1 MWSRIREFLAPPT
14 FGDDEEKNRAARLLN
29 ATLWIMFVFALVV
42 PPLLS
47 ALDPRRMAP
56 NLGSGAVGIVIAIF
70 LWILLRQGR
79 LQIAGTILVS
89 MLFIMFAF
97 GIYSFNGVRSTS
109 ITGFFLVVLMAGL
122 LLGQRAV
129 MIFGAL
135 SILTTLAVF
144 YLEQIGFVSYPER
157 GAVIT
162 DWIQFSIALGL
173 TTLPLRFAVQSISQ
187 GFQRARRNAEALRER
202 NQELEASRNR
212 LEDRTHDLERRTRY
226 LQATADIA
234 RDATSIL
241 EPQELSA
248 RAVNLIS
255 EYFEFYHTG
264 LFMLDD
270 AGEWAVLQAASSEG
284 GQRMLAQG
292 HRLRVGQEGI
302 VGYVTGRG
310 EARISLDVGQDAV
323 FFDNPNL
330 PQTRSEMTLPL
341 RARGE
346 IIGALDIQSR
356 ESGAFSQEDAAV
368 LQILADQIAM
378 AISNARLFEQVQESL
393 EAERRA
399 FGELSREAWQQL
411 TQARTELGFLSDTSQ
426 TVPAGDTW
434 HPEMR
439 VALQTGEI
447 TSGDDG
453 TRLAIPIKVRDEV
466 VGVIDAIKPEGK
478 GDWTSEEIAVLETL
492 IERVGVAL
500 ESARLYEDTQRRA
513 ARERLT
519 REITDSMRRATDI
532 DELLQTTVQEIGNA
546 LGMPGAF
553 VRLNPPEQDQERRR

>member
-29 ATLWIMFVFALVV
+29 ATLWIIFVFALVV

-47 ALDPRRMAP
+47 ILDPRRLAP
-56 NLGSGAVGIVIAIF
+56 NLGSGVVGIVIAIF
-70 LWILLRQGR
+70 LWVLLQRGK
-79 LQIAGTILVS
+79 LQAAGTILVS
-89 MLFIMFAF
+89 MLFAMFAF

-129 MIFGAL
+129 LIFGAL
-135 SILTTLAVF
+135 SILVTLLVF
-144 YLEQIGFVSYPER
+144 YLERIGFVSYPER
-157 GAVIT
+157 GAVMT
-162 DWIQFSIALGL
+162 DWLQFSIALGL

-187 GFQRARRNAEALRER
+187 GFERARRNAEELQDR
-202 NQELEASRNR
+202 NRELEASRNR
-212 LEDRTHDLERRTRY
+212 LEERTQELERRTRY
-226 LQATADIA
+226 LQATANIA
-234 RDATSIL
+234 RDATSVL
-241 EPQELSA
+241 DPQELIR
-248 RAVNLIS
+248 RATRLIS
-255 EYFEFYHTG
+255 ETFEFYHTG
-264 LFMLDD
+264 LFLLDE

-284 GQRMLAQG
+284 GQQMLAQG
-292 HRLRVGQEGI
+292 HRLRVGREGI

-356 ESGAFSQEDAAV
+356 EPGAFSEEDAAV
-368 LQILADQIAM
+368 LQTLADQIAM
-378 AISNARLFEQVQESL
+378 AISNAQLFEQVQKSL

-411 TQARTELGFLSDTSQ
+411 TRARTELGFLSDTNR

-434 HPEMR
+434 HPEMET
-439 VALQTGEI
+439 ALRTGEI
-447 TSGDDG
+447 ATGDDG
-453 TRLAIPIKVRDEV
+453 TRLAIPIKVRDQV
-466 VGVIDAIKPEGK
+466 IGVIDAIKPEGN
-478 GDWTSEEIAVLETL
+478 GGWTDEEIGVLETL

-513 ARERLT
+513 TRERLT

-532 DELLQTTVQEIGNA
+532 DQLLQTTVQEIGNA
-546 LGMPGAF
+546 LGIPGAF
-553 VRLNPPEQDQERRR
+553 VQLNPPEQDRKRRE